1 MLKKFGLRIIRK
13 EENKHHLR
21 VIWYFLSLYKS
32 KFAFLILLA
41 AFIGVVESLNIALI
55 YPIIFNGLSLNAEQN
70 SSMILNFLSVLVKY
84 IPVKDPLVGCCVLFI
99 ILAILAFIMK
109 LFYFYF
115 SVYLTSKMVL
125 DTKQAIFD
133 KCSNSDYQFFIDHKQ
148 GELLYNTV
156 EAPKNVGGLLNILSS
171 IFVELILSVTIFSVL
186 LSMSWKLTV
195 VIIIGGVGYYYL
207 TKYLSLKIQYI
218 AGRKQ
223 LESSQTETTIISEYT
238 TGIKQIKV
246 FETYSYWKDLFDGTL
261 FTYRKYLRKSDFWS
275 RFPEIFIL
283 FLLYISIGI
292 AVIFIKLQYP
302 TNFVN
307 NLPVIGTFG
316 VALLTIM
323 PRLSKFGTYRM
334 QLMAS
339 IPSVEVVH
347 QILKDTSYNQ
357 IKNGDRKFT
366 SLKSSMDI
374 QNVTFAH
381 KDRDILLKDVNME
394 IKKDRVTAVVGAS
407 GSGKSTIAHLLLRL
421 HDVDSGGIYID
432 GVNIKEFDI
441 YSFLRKVGYVS
452 QDTFIFNASV
462 KDNIS
467 FGCKYSDEE
476 IIEATKIANAHE
488 FIQKFPDKY
497 NTLVGD
503 RGTRLSGGEKQR
515 IAIARAMIRKPD
527 ILILDEATSS
537 LDTLSEKLVQQA
549 INKVSKNCTTF
560 IIAHRLSTIQNADII
575 YVIDNGKIVEK
586 GKHLELIKKKGKYWE
601 LHNIQKI

>member
-1 MLKKFGLRIIRK
+1 
-13 EENKHHLR
+13 
-21 VIWYFLSLYKS
+21 
-32 KFAFLILLA
+32 
-41 AFIGVVESLNIALI
+41 
-55 YPIIFNGLSLNAEQN
+55 
-70 SSMILNFLSVLVKY
+70 
-84 IPVKDPLVGCCVLFI
+84 
-99 ILAILAFIMK
+99 
-109 LFYFYF
+109 
-115 SVYLTSKMVL
+115 MVL

-366 SLKSSMDI
+366 SLKSSIDI

-601 LHNIQKI
+601 LQNIQKI